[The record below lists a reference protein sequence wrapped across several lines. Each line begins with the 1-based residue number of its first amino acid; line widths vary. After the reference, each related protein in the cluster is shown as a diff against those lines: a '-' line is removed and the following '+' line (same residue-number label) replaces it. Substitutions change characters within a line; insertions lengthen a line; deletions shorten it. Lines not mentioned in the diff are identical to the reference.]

1 MRTVLENTTDYKE
14 IIQFITFNIDNEIFA
29 INIAYVQEIVKN
41 KFITSVPLTKKYV
54 DGLMNIRG
62 SIIPIINLRK
72 KMLKEKIE
80 DTEDTRIVILN
91 FNKRIVGFIVDN
103 MNQVIR
109 VNKEHIQPPTSS
121 NQNTFMES
129 VYVTKDKF
137 TDDDDEN
144 IEKFISI
151 LDVNRLMEVE

>member
-1 MRTVLENTTDYKE
+1 MRTVLENTIDYKE

-29 INIAYVQEIVKN
+29 INIAHVQEIVKN

-121 NQNTFMES
+121 NQDTFMES